1 MSTVEREAVKESHR
15 LKAHEAELMMVEL
28 DHGKVDSDLLMHHE
42 MQKAIMQLM
51 DDIERKK
58 QKKAGRM
65 VRTLSQAAKRE
76 QENSRVSDYYFD
88 YNTVEQVLIACSIFL
103 SLVAIMFES
112 GQFYQINPR
121 TGVKELRDD
130 PTTEAFYTAVLV
142 MGGTVLIG
150 SLVYYAVVFMAEVV
164 GHVPAFV
171 RMFFASKKTR
181 MQKKREGDA
190 EEDEDEGF
198 EMADVNMY
206 ANPLKDLENQKA
218 KARDAE
224 RRADALAKRN
234 ELNEKQKMEMVEQ
247 MKRLK
252 QDNARNRAAI
262 NHSKAGRSRTPR
274 TRKEMGQ
281 QLSKMDA

>member
-1 MSTVEREAVKESHR
+1 
-15 LKAHEAELMMVEL
+15 
-28 DHGKVDSDLLMHHE
+28 MHHE
-42 MQKAIMQLM
+42 MQKAILQLM
-51 DDIERKK
+51 ETIERNK
-58 QKKAGRM
+58 QKTTGRM
-65 VRTLSQAAKRE
+65 VRTLSEAARRE
-76 QENSRVSDYYFD
+76 KDSGRVSDYYFD

-112 GQFYQINPR
+112 GQFYQINPL
-121 TGVKELRDD
+121 TGMKELRND

-150 SLVYYAVVFMAEVV
+150 SLVYYAVVFMAEVI
-164 GHVPAFV
+164 GHVPGFI
-171 RMFFASKKTR
+171 RMLFASKKTR

-190 EEDEDEGF
+190 EDDEDEGF

-206 ANPLKDLENQKA
+206 ANPLKDLEKQKA
-218 KARDAE
+218 KTRDAE
-224 RRADALAKRN
+224 RRAAALAKRN
-234 ELNEKQKMEMVEQ
+234 TQNEKQKMEMVAQ

-252 QDNARNRAAI
+252 QDNARNQAAI

-281 QLSKMDA
+281 QLSKTGE